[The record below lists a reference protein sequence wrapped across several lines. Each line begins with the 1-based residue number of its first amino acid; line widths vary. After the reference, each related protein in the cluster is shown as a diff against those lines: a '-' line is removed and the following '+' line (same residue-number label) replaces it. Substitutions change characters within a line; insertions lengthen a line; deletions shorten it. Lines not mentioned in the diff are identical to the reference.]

1 MRRKQEVAQG
11 AISCAAAAW
20 NFVLSNLR
28 PKQEAFGTESSPQ
41 EPYDAVFYREERKG
55 RRPNFPHCVEPDAT
69 RQSTH
74 HR

>member
-41 EPYDAVFYREERKG
+41 EPYDAVFYREEREG
-55 RRPNFPHCVEPDAT
+55 R
-69 RQSTH
+69 
-74 HR
+74 